1 MKKAASSRPRK
12 TVKSAASQS
21 SQPSSQSATAGAA
34 PKRRFTR
41 APTGKT
47 TLMHA
52 LLGLIAEQLEI
63 SGYDILKMF
72 DLQMAHY
79 WHALPGQ
86 IYPTLDEMLEI
97 GLVSSRDVI
106 QSSRP
111 NKRLYK
117 ITPAGER
124 TLVSWLASPF
134 EPVSIKYPSLL
145 RCRFL
150 GNLGADGAR
159 AMLEEER
166 FGWEQNVRRYRE
178 LERNYFSGGAATRD
192 VNAMFSWFT
201 LRRGI
206 VWLEENIRWCDWAIA
221 EIENNRKL
229 FPEVDMRAGL
239 KPLIP
244 YVPENYIPPPIS
256 YEEYKREHP
265 EDVVEGDEPESE

>member
-1 MKKAASSRPRK
+1 MKKAASLRQRK
-12 TVKSAASQS
+12 TATPQSPRPVKV
-21 SQPSSQSATAGAA
+21 GE

-41 APTGKT
+41 APREKT
-47 TLMHA
+47 TLMHG
-52 LLGLIAEQLEI
+52 LLGLIAEQPEI
-63 SGYDILKMF
+63 SGYDIMKMF

-86 IYPTLDEMLEI
+86 IYPTLDEMLQV
-97 GLVSSRDVI
+97 GLITSRDVI
-106 QSSRP
+106 QSGRP
-111 NKRLYK
+111 NKRLFK

-124 TLVSWLASPF
+124 TLVSWLESPF
-134 EPVSIKYPSLL
+134 EPMRIKYPSLL
-145 RCRFL
+145 RSRFL

-166 FGWEQNVRRYRE
+166 FGWENNLRLYRE
-178 LERNYFSGGAATRD
+178 LERKYFSGAAAARN

-201 LRRGI
+201 LKRGI
-206 VWLEENIRWCDWAIA
+206 IWMEESIRWCDWAIA

-244 YVPENYIPPPIS
+244 YDPARYFPPRIS
-256 YEEYKREHP
+256 YQESLRRHANDVEEEK
-265 EDVVEGDEPESE
+265 GK